1 MSGPLTQLSA
11 IGAQDSYLQID
22 SEVTFFKQLY
32 KRHTNFAIDAQY
44 QPFNQTPKLN
54 GTTICQINRT
64 ADLINKVWLH
74 ITLPALNNDT
84 VGVAEGARYCDE
96 VGFAAIRDITF
107 SIGNVDV
114 DVHPGHYLQVWNQL
128 TCPEEKRFIDHLVGR
143 TGGDIEA
150 LRNNARKTQ
159 DLWIPLQFFWNRWI
173 GYSLPLIA
181 LQYHETRITVRFNS
195 MADIVAELGNG
206 RTSVNSIPTDTFN
219 AELLCNY
226 IYLDDPE
233 RHWFAGNA
241 HEYLIEQLQYQGDV
255 PTTESMT
262 VYNATFNHPCI
273 ELIWVLI
280 SKAALDAH
288 EPFCYG
294 ALNLSW
300 NAAGDPLTSAKLSLN
315 GHDRFSN
322 QPPEYFREI
331 VPSQCHT
338 AIPRK
343 NIYVYCFALEP
354 EDWRPSGTLNMS
366 RIDSVRLYVSHVDFQ
381 NVHHP
386 NLGYDTDGQL
396 QTVKGGFLRV
406 YCRSRNVLRISNG
419 LGGVLFA
426 N

>member
-1 MSGPLTQLSA
+1 
-11 IGAQDSYLQID
+11 
-22 SEVTFFKQLY
+22 
-32 KRHTNFAIDAQY
+32 
-44 QPFNQTPKLN
+44 
-54 GTTICQINRT
+54 
-64 ADLINKVWLH
+64 
-74 ITLPALNNDT
+74 
-84 VGVAEGARYCDE
+84 
-96 VGFAAIRDITF
+96 
-107 SIGNVDV
+107 V
-114 DVHPGHYLQVWNQL
+114 DVHPGHYLQIWNQL

-143 TGGDIEA
+143 TGGDIDT

-159 DLWIPLQFFWNRWI
+159 DLWIPLQFFWNRFI

-195 MADIVAELGNG
+195 ISDIVAELGNG
-206 RTSVNSIPTDTFN
+206 RTSASSINTDSFF

-241 HEYLIEQLQYQGDV
+241 HEYLIEQLQTGDV
-255 PTTESMT
+255 PTSDMQT

-280 SKAALDAH
+280 SKAAIEAH

-300 NAAGDPLTSAKLSLN
+300 NVAGDPLASAKLSLN
-315 GHDRFSN
+315 GHDRFQS
-322 QPPEYFREI
+322 QPPEFFREI

-343 NIYVYCFALEP
+343 NIYVYSFALEP
-354 EDWRPSGTLNMS
+354 EDWRPSGSLNMS
-366 RIDSVRLYVSHVDFQ
+366 RIDSVRLHISHVNFKG
-381 NVHHP
+381 VHHP
-386 NLGYDTDGQL
+386 NLGYDADGKPV
-396 QTVKGGFLRV
+396 THDGGTIRV